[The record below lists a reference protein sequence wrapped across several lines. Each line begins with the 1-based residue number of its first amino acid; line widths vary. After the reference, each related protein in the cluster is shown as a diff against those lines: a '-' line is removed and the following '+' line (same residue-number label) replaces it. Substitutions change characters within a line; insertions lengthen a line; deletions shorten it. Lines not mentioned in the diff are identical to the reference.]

1 MKIAP
6 VIAVLLIGAASLPV
20 RADDAACEAVLAAV
34 VKQTTVPTHQ
44 KITIENAAAPG
55 KPIQS
60 EMIHLGDTL
69 YMQIRGQ
76 WTSRPYDA
84 AKQAEEARQAM
95 QKGEH
100 SCTHLRSEA
109 IDGKPAELYSVQ
121 GKTPS
126 GGSESRIWISTA
138 GGLPLR
144 QTSTMAQGATRMKH
158 EASFDYDNVKAP
170 VH

>member
-1 MKIAP
+1 MKIARAL
-6 VIAVLLIGAASLPV
+6 AVLFFVAPSLPV
-20 RADDAACEAVLAAV
+20 RADDAACAAVLAAV

-44 KITIENAAAPG
+44 KITIESAAAPG

-76 WTSRPYDA
+76 WTNRPYDA

-100 SCTHLRSEA
+100 SCTRLRTETV
-109 IDGKPAELYSVQ
+109 DGKPAELFEVHS
-121 GKTPS
+121 KTPS
-126 GGSESRIWISTA
+126 GGSNSRIWISSLS
-138 GGLPLR
+138 GLPLR
-144 QTSTMAQGATRMKH
+144 QTSTMEQGATRMKH
-158 EASFDYDNVKAP
+158 EAIFDYDNVKAP
-170 VH
+170 